1 MVRILISLV
10 TVATASL
17 GAAMLHAQLV
27 APVGD
32 TIRAVTRLP
41 GEAIGEVTPPL
52 TNSLNAI
59 GALAQERIARL
70 RLFAEERRDA
80 IELDARGE
88 PAVRGE
94 VIAVDPPEAALRSAM
109 AAGFAIS
116 RDERIEGLDIRSVTL
131 RPPDG
136 WSLRKAM
143 AELRKI
149 APDGDF
155 TPNHIHLPSG
165 VTPPDAI
172 DAPLATGDV
181 GAAPIGLIDGGVARH
196 PAIGAAEQRGFA
208 RGAPIASSHG
218 TAVASLIAGK
228 GAVRGGSPGAAL
240 IVADVYGRDPAGG
253 NAAAIARAIGWMA
266 ARRVAVVTISLVGP
280 ANPLLARAVTVA
292 QARGMHIVAAVG
304 NDGAAAPPADPA
316 SYPGVIAVTGVDGRD
331 RPLIEA
337 GRALH
342 LDYAAP
348 GADMAAASPNG
359 RLTPVRGTSF
369 AAPLVAGRLAS
380 VYPASIPARRAAAL
394 AALDREARDLGKRGP
409 DKLFGRGLICGD
421 CRTALR

>member
-1 MVRILISLV
+1 MARFIFSVV
-10 TVATASL
+10 TIAMASL
-17 GAAMLHAQLV
+17 GAAMLHAQLL

-52 TNSLNAI
+52 ANTLNSV
-59 GALAQERIARL
+59 GALAQDRIARL
-70 RLFAEERRDA
+70 RLFAQENRDV
-80 IELDARGE
+80 IELDARGD

-94 VIAVDPPEAALRSAM
+94 VIAVEPGEAALKAAT
-109 AAGFAIS
+109 AAGFAII
-116 RDERIEGLDIRSVTL
+116 RDERIEGLDIRSITL
-131 RPPDG
+131 RPPEG

-143 AELRKI
+143 AELRRI
-149 APDGDF
+149 APKGDF
-155 TPNHIHLPSG
+155 APNHIHLPSG
-165 VTPPDAI
+165 GAPSDAA
-172 DAPLATGDV
+172 DSPLATGEA
-181 GAAPIGLIDGGVARH
+181 GASPIGLIDGGVARH

-208 RGAPIASSHG
+208 RGAPIASGHG
-218 TAVASLIAGK
+218 TAVASLIVGK
-228 GAVRGGSPGAAL
+228 GVVRGGSPGASL
-240 IVADVYGRDPAGG
+240 LVADVYGRDPTGG

-266 ARRVAVVTISLVGP
+266 ARRVAVVTVSLVGP
-280 ANPLLARAVTVA
+280 PNPLLARTVSAA
-292 QARGMHIVAAVG
+292 QARGIQIVAAVG
-304 NDGAAAPPADPA
+304 NDGAAAPPAYPA

-337 GRALH
+337 GRSLH

-359 RLTPVRGTSF
+359 RLAPVRGTSY

-380 VYPASIPARRAAAL
+380 LYPATNPARRATAL

-409 DKLFGRGLICGD
+409 DKLFGRGLVCGD
-421 CRTALR
+421 CRTVMR